1 MDTEAEDMEGQ
12 LYITLIFISNQY
24 IDINIYI
31 SYMHV
36 YIFIIY
42 GYIYNKIK
50 AHLIILNWH

>member
-36 YIFIIY
+36 YILLY
-42 GYIYNKIK
+42 MDIYNKIK